1 MEKLEMLAYLI
12 VRFGLMALVVA
23 VGAAML
29 YPLVSRW
36 KWLVGEDRDD
46 EAFYASLRGDVAA
59 NIANRPKID
68 PTRSTFNCDSCDMNI
83 PPQYRCEFR
92 TYDEDGECQDYEI
105 CQGCYNEIM
114 DSWA

>member
-29 YPLVSRW
+29 YPLVRRW
-36 KWLVGEDRDD
+36 KWLVGEHRDD
-46 EAFYASLRGDVAA
+46 EAFYEMLRADVAA
-59 NIANRPKID
+59 NTANRPRRIGV
-68 PTRSTFNCDSCDMNI
+68 FNCDGCNI
-83 PPQYRCEFR
+83 EYDIKGSSEYR
-92 TYDEDGECQDYEI
+92 TYDEDGNKQDYLI

>member
-29 YPLVSRW
+29 YPLVNRW
-36 KWLVGEDRDD
+36 KWLKDPEPTWEDYCDETDCDD
-46 EAFYASLRGDVAA
+46 CL
-59 NIANRPKID
+59 
-68 PTRSTFNCDSCDMNI
+68 TRLFDCDGCGNTYDMKGSCE
-83 PPQYRCEFR
+83 YR
-92 TYDEDGECQDYEI
+92 TYNEDGDKQDYLI
-105 CQGCYNEIM
+105 CQGCYHEIM